1 MSKNID
7 SLIQKLDLIE
17 TLERTVIPNQTN
29 LATAR

>member
-29 LATAR
+29 LATVR

>member
-7 SLIQKLDLIE
+7 SLIPKLDLIE

-29 LATAR
+29 LATVR

>member
-29 LATAR
+29 LATIR

>member
-1 MSKNID
+1 MPKNID

-29 LATAR
+29 LATVR